1 MDLTKKLLENKNIDK
16 FDDNEDYKSFSLK
29 NFKVKN
35 NNKTKSN
42 NNSNCNC

>member
-1 MDLTKKLLENKNIDK
+1 MDLTKKLLENKNIGK
-16 FDDNEDYKSFSLK
+16 YHGNEDYKSFGLNEYK
-29 NFKVKN
+29 LKN